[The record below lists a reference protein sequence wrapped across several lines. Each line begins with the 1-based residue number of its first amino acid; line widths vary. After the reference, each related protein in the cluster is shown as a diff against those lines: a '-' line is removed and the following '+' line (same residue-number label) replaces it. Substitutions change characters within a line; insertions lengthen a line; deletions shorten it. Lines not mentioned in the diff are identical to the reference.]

1 MDNDDDSSHLVNE
14 MNKSKENIPP
24 PVVAATF
31 THSIL
36 IESMSLLCV
45 QFSQFSYLT
54 LVHVDIV
61 KEPVLAGEHDDE
73 KQLLTKTE
81 KDEQYGSSY
90 LPGLS
95 WVLAAYHYVL

>member
-1 MDNDDDSSHLVNE
+1 MDE
-14 MNKSKENIPP
+14 INKSEGNAPH

-36 IESMSLLCV
+36 IESMLFLQFKLLLHLIVVC
-45 QFSQFSYLT
+45 
-54 LVHVDIV
+54 VDII
-61 KEPVLAGEHDDE
+61 KEPVLTDEHDDE

-81 KDEQYGSSY
+81 KDGQYGSGY

-95 WVLAAYHYVL
+95 WVLTKVIIISEFSPCIALA